1 MNVSAVSSGVNA
13 AEQQHHHGFARR
25 IEAMQKRIDA
35 GVARGIV
42 TPDEA
47 ASLEKS
53 LANIANTIRSE
64 RDTNGGRLTPEQRQ
78 QVTADLN
85 TLSRQVFGVKHGLD
99 SEPPVAG

>member
-1 MNVSAVSSGVNA
+1 MNVSAVGSGTQA
-13 AEQQHHHGFARR
+13 TEQHHHGFARR
-25 IEAMQKRIDA
+25 VDALQKRIEA

-53 LANIANTIRSE
+53 LAEIAHTIRSE
-64 RDTNGGRLTPEQRQ
+64 RETNGGKLTPEQRQ

-85 TLSRQVFGVKHGLD
+85 NLSRQVFGAKHGID
-99 SEPPVAG
+99 AEPPVGE